1 MTAIRGSAICP
12 HPRATERLCCLR
24 KRQENET
31 NMLDNV
37 SWDTLY
43 INNSK
48 KNYQP
53 INLLYTLKSRE
64 GYN

>member
-1 MTAIRGSAICP
+1 MTATHGSAICP

-48 KNYQP
+48 KLSAYKFA
-53 INLLYTLKSRE
+53 IHIKVT
-64 GYN
+64 

>member
-1 MTAIRGSAICP
+1 MTAIHGSAICP

-24 KRQENET
+24 HENET

-48 KNYQP
+48 KLSAYKFA
-53 INLLYTLKSRE
+53 IRIKVT
-64 GYN
+64 